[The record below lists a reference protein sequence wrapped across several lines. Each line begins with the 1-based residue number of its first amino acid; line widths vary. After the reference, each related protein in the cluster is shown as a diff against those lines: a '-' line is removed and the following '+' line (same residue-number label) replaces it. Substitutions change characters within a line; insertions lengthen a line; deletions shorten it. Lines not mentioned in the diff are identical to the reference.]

1 MDDQLD
7 EKRDRKIDELYKQE
21 AEKLAQVMAERHQ
34 LPYIDLSKLS
44 LNTDALRL
52 VPMLEAKEAGLAAF
66 RVTGRIVHVA
76 IMSAT
81 NDKIKEIVEDL
92 KNKNFTVNLYLAST
106 SSLARAWDMYGEISA
121 SAASD
126 AGLIKISDTQISDLA
141 GQFKTL
147 DEIRQALT
155 TENMNAV
162 KGSGISVILE
172 MILAGS
178 LATDAS
184 DIHFEPQDEQ
194 IRLRYRL
201 DGVLLDIV
209 DLDPKIYR
217 QILARIKLVSGLKLN
232 VKLSAQ
238 DGRFTIRANKTEIE
252 IRTSV
257 IPSAYGESIVMRVL
271 NPKTI
276 QLTFE
281 KLGVEPKLYD
291 IFAREIRKPNGLV
304 LLTGPTGSGKTTT
317 LYAFLREV
325 NSTES
330 KIITIEDPIEYHLEG
345 VNQTQVNRAKGYT
358 FLSGLRS
365 ALRQDPDI
373 IMVGEIRDSET
384 AKIAINSALTGHL
397 VFSTLHTNNA
407 AGAIPRFIDLGVNS
421 KVLSSS
427 LTLSIAQRLVRKLCD
442 QCKKKV
448 APEPETKK
456 FLEQVV
462 ESIKARRSDIQVPP
476 VTEIYEPVGCPAC
489 NGTGYKG
496 REGIFEA
503 ILMDEAIGKVANEN
517 PDEREIRLAARPQG
531 ILEMRQDGILKV
543 LSGRT
548 SITELGRVVDLTGE
562 II

>member
-476 VTEIYEPVGCPAC
+476 VTKIYEPVGCPTC

>member
-476 VTEIYEPVGCPAC
+476 VTEIYEQVGCPAC